1 MRPTKKAVVAVSE
14 KTVSKLENQNVQHV
28 NEYIEY
34 CNLVGDNGGLVM
46 SEKEFTEYKKN
57 HAKQA

>member
-1 MRPTKKAVVAVSE
+1 MRPSKKGLPSTNEQAL
-14 KTVSKLENQNVQHV
+14 SKQENMNAKHV

-46 SEKEFTEYKKN
+46 S
-57 HAKQA
+57 

>member
-1 MRPTKKAVVAVSE
+1 MRPSKKVVPFSE
-14 KTVSKLENQNVQHV
+14 KAISKPENQNVQHV

-46 SEKEFTEYKKN
+46 SEK
-57 HAKQA
+57 